1 MLIEGDSQSTQIQVS
16 KKDINTKVVLIKIL
30 CIISQFKS

>member
-16 KKDINTKVVLIKIL
+16 KKDIYFFLLKFQRKIL
-30 CIISQFKS
+30 TLGLFS